1 MTINILAVK
10 AIVEKPTFYVKYF
23 RQRLLSLV
31 NMGLHVAIIR
41 LRPLIHEG
49 SRENRMYKVKT
60 TLLLCHFH
68 FRVPKPLTF
77 KKRLNANLTF
87 VVEMRFIQHE
97 NKYIIILV
105 SIGHLHDDL
114 FLLLRPEFT
123 SFFSFIYKSGN
134 PSEVKITKALICTR
148 KECTEGF
155 W

>member
-1 MTINILAVK
+1 
-10 AIVEKPTFYVKYF
+10 
-23 RQRLLSLV
+23 
-31 NMGLHVAIIR
+31 
-41 LRPLIHEG
+41 
-49 SRENRMYKVKT
+49 MYRVKT
-60 TLLLCHFH
+60 TLSLCRFH
-68 FRVPKPLTF
+68 FRVPKTLTF

-87 VVEMRFIQHE
+87 VVEMRFILHE
-97 NKYIIILV
+97 NKYIVILV

-123 SFFSFIYKSGN
+123 SFFSFIFKSGN